1 MEKAEYPCWGA
12 GFGPMFPEFNRVVY
26 AIVGDCCYFSGIE
39 KKFRTSTINAA
50 DSVIT
55 AICKQEGILPD
66 RLRWFDLQT
75 HRGYDSKQPGE
86 FELDELVILPN
97 PDDARRGG
105 AEETEIAGVTA
116 VVITQDT
123 HDIVVNYWISTLCPP
138 DIFLLFREY
147 IDT

>member
-1 MEKAEYPCWGA
+1 MEEAAYPCWGA

-39 KKFRTSTINAA
+39 KKLRTSTINAA
-50 DSVIT
+50 ESIIM
-55 AICKQEGILPD
+55 AICKQEGVFPN

-75 HRGYDSKQPGE
+75 HHGYDSKQPGG
-86 FELDELVILPN
+86 FELDE
-97 PDDARRGG
+97 
-105 AEETEIAGVTA
+105 
-116 VVITQDT
+116 VVFK
-123 HDIVVNYWISTLCPP
+123 HDSKVYWIPTLCPP